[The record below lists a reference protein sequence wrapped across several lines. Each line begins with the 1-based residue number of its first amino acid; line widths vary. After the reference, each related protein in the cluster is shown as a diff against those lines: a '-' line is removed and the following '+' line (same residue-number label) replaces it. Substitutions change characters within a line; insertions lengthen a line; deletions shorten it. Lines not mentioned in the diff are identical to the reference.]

1 MNLKLAV
8 LIFALPLVSLN
19 VATAQSGRPQFIA
32 PIGISPV
39 PQNVNALA
47 AWNVTDIAAGDIDG
61 DGKPDLVIGVE
72 DENNT
77 TPPNYLEWL
86 KGNGDGT
93 FAVKQFP
100 MLVTDLQFQLADLN
114 GDGFLD
120 LITTGTELD
129 VYLGNGDGT
138 FKSVQRYLQSN
149 TSYIYSFFIA
159 NVNGNL
165 RPDIAV
171 LTPGNIQILINQ
183 GDGTLRAGQSIALSA
198 SFNRIIGAADFSSD
212 RHTDLLIASQSKV
225 QVLSGAGDGTFTIG
239 GSYPLPTPLS
249 YSQHPAQIMDVNR
262 DGRPDVVIAL
272 ADRAFVLLGNGD
284 GSLRGTGNLQ
294 KPLRYVAGIESDI
307 TEGYSVMSG
316 DFNHDRIPDFAVG
329 PSVYLGNGDGTFRI
343 SKFYAQSGDPEI
355 SFDVNNDGNPD
366 LIWVDQT
373 DQMGGYI
380 NAALGTAGGTFNAPL
395 ETVAPDP
402 VVNVELQ
409 PIASGDFNRD
419 GIMDVAVRCQNL
431 KLCIF
436 PGTGKGYLDPMALY
450 PVSINGV
457 LAVGDLNGDGFLDVV
472 GTNTATTGVGSY
484 DVTVLLGK
492 GDGTFKAPNNYL
504 VLNTGGV
511 GSFAFLIDINNDHKL
526 DLVGVFGVALGKGDG
541 TFQAAKPLPAG
552 LGNISDIA
560 WSDFNHDGFLDLA
573 ISNNR
578 QVHILLGDG
587 SGTFPNVLVYTAPS
601 SFDGLA
607 VADVNKDGIPDLL
620 YSLLF
625 PAALGVTLGKGDG
638 TFGTQATY
646 PYSAHYC
653 CFDTDKVL
661 AADFDRDGI
670 VDAIVTTYKHIEY
683 FQGLAGGKFAAPRE
697 LGINQNADS
706 IPPFSATQF
715 TLLDLNGDGYLDIA
729 ITDRVAG
736 VARLL
741 NAGPP
746 PAK

>member
-1 MNLKLAV
+1 MTLKLAAFV
-8 LIFALPLVSLN
+8 FALPLVSFS

-32 PIGISPV
+32 PISISPE
-39 PQNVNALA
+39 PQNVTAMA
-47 AWNVTDIAAGDIDG
+47 AWNVTGIAAGDIDG

-93 FAVKQFP
+93 FVVKQFP

-120 LITTGTELD
+120 LITAGTELD

-138 FKSVQRYLQSN
+138 FKSVQRYLQNS
-149 TSYIYSFFIA
+149 SAGILSFVIA
-159 NVNGNL
+159 NLNSNL
-165 RPDIAV
+165 RPDVAV
-171 LTPGNIQILINQ
+171 MTTGKIQILLNQ
-183 GDGTLRAGQSIALSA
+183 GDGTLRLGQNIALS
-198 SFNRIIGAADFSSD
+198 SDFNKIIGAADFNSD
-212 RHTDLLIASQSKV
+212 RHADLLISSPSAV
-225 QVLSGAGDGTFTIG
+225 FMLIGAGDGTFSTQG
-239 GSYPLPTPLS
+239 AALPLPSALS
-249 YSQHPAQIMDVNR
+249 SAQIMDVNR
-262 DGRPDVVIAL
+262 DGRPDVVMSL
-272 ADRAFVLLGNGD
+272 SDRAYVLLGNGD
-284 GSLRGTGNLQ
+284 GSFRGTENLQ
-294 KPLRYVAGIESDI
+294 KPLRYVAGVESQI
-307 TEGYSVMSG
+307 TRGYSVMAG

-343 SKFYAQSGDPEI
+343 SKFYAQSGAPEI
-355 SFDVNNDGNPD
+355 TFDVNQDGNPD

-373 DQMGGYI
+373 DAMGGYI
-380 NAALGTAGGTFNAPL
+380 NVALGSAGGTFNAPL

-402 VVNVELQ
+402 VLNVELQ

-419 GIMDVAVRCQNL
+419 GIADVAVRCQNL

-436 PGTGKGYLDPMALY
+436 PGTGKGYLDPMTLY
-450 PVSINGV
+450 PVSISGV

-492 GDGTFKAPNNYL
+492 GDGTFKSPNNYL
-504 VLNTGGV
+504 VLNTGSV

-526 DLVGVFGVALGKGDG
+526 DLVGAFGVALGKGDG

-552 LGNISDIA
+552 LGFISDMA
-560 WSDFNHDGFLDLA
+560 WGDFNGDGFLDLA
-573 ISNNR
+573 VSDNFH
-578 QVHILLGDG
+578 VHILLGDG
-587 SGTFPNVLVYTAPS
+587 SGTFPRVLAYTS
-601 SFDGLA
+601 SGSLDGLA

-620 YSLLF
+620 YSSLS
-625 PAALGVTLGKGDG
+625 PAALVVALGKGDG
-638 TFGTQATY
+638 TFGTPAVY

-661 AADFDRDGI
+661 VGDFDRDGI
-670 VDAIVTTYKHIEY
+670 TDAIVTTYKHIEY
-683 FQGLAGGKFAAPRE
+683 FQGLPGGKFAVPHE
-697 LGINQNADS
+697 FGINQNSDA
-706 IPPFSATQF
+706 IPPFSASQF
-715 TLLDLNGDGYLDIA
+715 TFLDLNGDGYLDIA
-729 ITDRVAG
+729 ITDRLEG

-741 NAGPP
+741 NAGSPP
-746 PAK
+746 VK